1 MSPFANTPQ
10 PPYYVVA
17 FTTQRKEGDHG
28 YEAMAEKMLELA
40 AQQEGYLGV
49 ESVRDTDGFGITNSY
64 WDSLASIAAW
74 RNNIEHTFARNQGRE
89 QWYAQYFTR
98 IAKVERDYGFV
109 ASETSDAK

>member
-1 MSPFANTPQ
+1 MSQFANTPQ
-10 PPYYVVA
+10 PPYYIVA
-17 FTTQRKEGDHG
+17 FTTQRKEGDNG

-49 ESVRDTDGFGITNSY
+49 ESVRGVDGFGITNSY
-64 WDSLASIAAW
+64 WDSLEHIAKW
-74 RNNIEHTFARNQGRE
+74 RHHIEHTFARNQGRE

-109 ASETSDAK
+109 AK

>member
-1 MSPFANTPQ
+1 MHTVGLPRFARNDTLIERWFMSPFANTPQ

-49 ESVRDTDGFGITNSY
+49 ESVRGADGFGITNSY
-64 WDSLASIAAW
+64 WGSLASIAAW
-74 RNNIEHTFARNQGRE
+74 
-89 QWYAQYFTR
+89 
-98 IAKVERDYGFV
+98 
-109 ASETSDAK
+109 